1 MSDKIKNG
9 AVVAL
14 GYFDSVHCGH
24 QAVIGKAKE
33 IAEKLNAKTVVFTFG
48 GNLKAVLTDGVDKS
62 VYTKPEREEF
72 INDLGVDEIYF
83 APVDI
88 DFLSMAKLAFL
99 NFLNRL
105 YDIKCYV
112 SGEDYTFGKF
122 GKGTVKD
129 IERYAKEKGQSVV
142 TVDTLGYGGNKIST
156 TAIKS
161 LLTKGD
167 IESVNNLLGRAYSIT
182 GTVFEDRKVGTSL
195 GFPTLNIKIEN
206 DKHRLKDG
214 VYQGCSVIDGVKY
227 PAVINYGARP
237 TYNLQEKL
245 VEAHL
250 IGFNGL
256 LYGKT
261 VKLNF
266 EKYLRDIIKFSSE
279 EDLKEQLKKDVDN
292 VRGKNV

>member
-1 MSDKIKNG
+1 MKSI
-9 AVVAL
+9 VLAL
-14 GYFDSVHCGH
+14 GYFDSVHLGH
-24 QAVIGKAKE
+24 RSVITEAVNYAK
-33 IAEKLNAKTVVFTFG
+33 KLNAKSVVVTFE
-48 GNLKAVLTDGVDKS
+48 GNLRAFVGGDSSKTVFNVQ
-62 VYTKPEREEF
+62 EREKF
-72 INDLGVDEIYF
+72 IKDLGVDEIYF
-83 APVDI
+83 API
-88 DFLSMAKLAFL
+88 TSEFLSMSGTDFL
-99 NFLNRL
+99 DHLNEKYSVIR
-105 YDIKCYV
+105 YV

-129 IERYAKEKGQSVV
+129 IERYAKEKGQSIVV
-142 TVDTLGYGGNKIST
+142 VETLGCGGNKIST

-167 IESVNNLLGRAYSIT
+167 VESVNNLLGRAYSIT
-182 GTVFEDRKVGTSL
+182 GKVFEDRKVGTSL
-195 GFPTLNIKIEN
+195 GFPTLNIKIES

-214 VYQGCSVIDGVKY
+214 VYKGFSIIDGVKY

-237 TYNLQEKL
+237 TFDLQEKL

-279 EDLKEQLKKDVDN
+279 EELKEQLKKDVDCA
-292 VRGKNV
+292 RGEKV